1 MVLALQ
7 RMHELA
13 EFVKMNSDVLCLLG
27 LGSMSEVNRADAYSD
42 MDFFI
47 IVHDD
52 AKLKFLE
59 DLFWLKVRPLTYAFK
74 NSNDGYKILYDD
86 GVYGEFAVFTKD
98 ELANAHFT
106 KGIIYYK
113 TDDFDISLIAPKN
126 APKKR
131 QVNIDF
137 NINEALTNIYV
148 GLLRQ
153 QRGEIANASTFIQV
167 YAYNLILPLFD
178 CLYEKHDP
186 FDDPYVFE
194 RRIEFRYKEAKKLI
208 EKMRQGYMKNIESAR
223 YMLEFLTK
231 NFEINP
237 YMIDQIENLLYK

>member
-13 EFVKMNSDVLCLLG
+13 EFVKTNSDVLCLLG

-113 TDDFDISLIAPKN
+113 QDDFDASLVIPSN
-126 APKKR
+126 APKLKP
-131 QVNIDF
+131 IDIEH
-137 NINEALTNIYV
+137 NINEALTNIYI
-148 GLLRQ
+148 GLKRLH
-153 QRGEIANASTFIQV
+153 RGELASATTFIQV
-167 YAYNLILPLFD
+167 HAYQNTIVLFD
-178 CLYEKHDP
+178 VIFNKLDTYS
-186 FDDPYVFE
+186 DPYVFE
-194 RRIEFRYKEAKKLI
+194 RRIEYRYKPAKLLL
-208 EKMRQGYMKNIESAR
+208 EKMRPGYLHNQLAANTILKFLMDHFNVNTHIIREIQQ
-223 YMLEFLTK
+223 MLT
-231 NFEINP
+231 
-237 YMIDQIENLLYK
+237 